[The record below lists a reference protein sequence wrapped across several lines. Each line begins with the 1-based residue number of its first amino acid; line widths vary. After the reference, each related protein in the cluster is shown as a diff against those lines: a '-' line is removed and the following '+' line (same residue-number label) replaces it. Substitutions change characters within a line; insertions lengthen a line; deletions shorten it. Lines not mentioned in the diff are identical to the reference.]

1 MGGGAGQA
9 PRDFYTVLKGC
20 DEYIRFLMI
29 VGISV
34 CPKCPT
40 LRTDGADRHSAGRL
54 SGARELAT
62 WPKTGVF
69 SAMNNLDDISMDW
82 QFGDIVGYTQEELE
96 ADFSAGS
103 TPPPRR

>member
-1 MGGGAGQA
+1 M
-9 PRDFYTVLKGC
+9 LKGC